1 MCYHVLA
8 MVHKLSSDERGR
20 IAEKLMELGNLVLAA
35 LVVGQIISE
44 RPENLISAGVGIAIF
59 VGLYF
64 CGYQIM
70 KRG

>member
-1 MCYHVLA
+1 MTR
-8 MVHKLSSDERGR
+8 KLSSDERGR

-35 LVVGQIISE
+35 LVVGQIISD
-44 RPENLISAGVGIAIF
+44 RRENLVIAAVGIAIF

>member
-1 MCYHVLA
+1 
-8 MVHKLSSDERGR
+8 
-20 IAEKLMELGNLVLAA
+20 MELGNLVLAA
-35 LVVGQIISE
+35 LVVGQIISD
-44 RPENLISAGVGIAIF
+44 RQENLAIAGVGISIF